1 MEESVPRKQRL
12 RRVLDLGKIAL
23 LLSILVAVAILSAI
37 IGMEI
42 AVSGN
47 EVIAP
52 DLANLEVEAAR
63 EASEKLE
70 LSLDVQG
77 DLYSL
82 TVAKGRIMRQS
93 PEQGQRIKAGQ
104 SIQVIVSLGERTSP
118 VPDLIGSMQ
127 RVAQLTAAQYNYEIG
142 HVSRVSLPG
151 TEVGTV
157 LSQYPVPNSEKAA
170 SPKISILVSG
180 GSGRRFLMPD
190 FVGQNL
196 NRVRTIIE
204 EQNFEVGQIEYRFY
218 RNVRKGTVVRQFPRP
233 GHQIREKDK
242 VNLEVAR

>member
-1 MEESVPRKQRL
+1 MAKSVPTKQRL

-37 IGMEI
+37 VGMEI
-42 AVSGN
+42 AISGN

-52 DLANLEVEAAR
+52 GLANLEVETAR
-63 EASEKLE
+63 EVLEKLE

-77 DLYSL
+77 DLYNL
-82 TVAKGRIMRQS
+82 AVAKGRIMRQS
-93 PEQGQRIKAGQ
+93 PEQGERIKAGQ

-118 VPDLIGSMQ
+118 VPDLVGSMQ
-127 RVAQLTAAQYNYEIG
+127 RGAQLTAAQYNYEVG
-142 HVSRVSLPG
+142 HVSRISLPE
-151 TEVGTV
+151 TEEGTV
-157 LSQYPVPNSEKAA
+157 LSQYPLPDSDKAT

-196 NRVRTIIE
+196 NRVRTVLE
-204 EQNFEVGQIEYRFY
+204 EQHFEVGQIEYRFY

-233 GHQIREKDK
+233 GHPIREKDR